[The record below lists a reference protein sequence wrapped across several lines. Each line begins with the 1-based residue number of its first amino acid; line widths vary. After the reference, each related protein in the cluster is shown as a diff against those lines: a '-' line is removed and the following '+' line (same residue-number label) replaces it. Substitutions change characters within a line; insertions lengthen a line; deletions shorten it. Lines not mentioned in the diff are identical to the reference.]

1 MTPEERAAQAIPP
14 TYTEWEYAE
23 LLQQVARAIRQA
35 IEDERDACTRLA
47 AVMGM
52 LRQSDAGMATER
64 EHAEA
69 RVAAR
74 IVAAIQARSS
84 SA

>member
-35 IEDERDACTRLA
+35 IEDERDA
-47 AVMGM
+47 
-52 LRQSDAGMATER
+52 
-64 EHAEA
+64 
-69 RVAAR
+69 
-74 IVAAIQARSS
+74 
-84 SA
+84 